1 MRRSGFSILLVI
13 MVSLIMAT
21 SNSAKPRTLQALVD
35 AYFEDYFRANP
46 SQATS
51 VGFHQYD
58 HQLEDFS
65 LAAHQRNR
73 SKLLAYLKEFEAIN
87 PRMLSQNDRDDR
99 EIMIASIQSNL
110 LEEDRVQN
118 WRKNPDA
125 YSGGVTGSIF
135 TLIKRNFAP
144 AAERL
149 RSVIEREKQI
159 PRVLSQARE
168 VLRNSPK
175 IYTDI
180 AIDQLPGNIDFFHT
194 TVPEAFQDV
203 KDPALLAEFKRSND
217 GAIGAL
223 KDYLAWLQRDL
234 LARSN
239 GAFAI
244 GAENYRLKLLYDEM
258 VD

>member
-1 MRRSGFSILLVI
+1 MRCSGFIILLG
-13 MVSLIMAT
+13 LMACLVMASPT
-21 SNSAKPRTLQALVD
+21 SAQPSKFHDLVD
-35 AYFEDYFRANP
+35 AYFEDYFKANP
-46 SQATS
+46 TQATG

-58 HQLEDFS
+58 GQLQDYS

-73 SKLLAYLKEFEAIN
+73 RKLLAYLKEFQAIN
-87 PRMLSQNDRDDR
+87 ARPLSQNDRDDR
-99 EIMIASIQSNL
+99 EIMIASVQSNL

-144 AAERL
+144 PAARL

-159 PRVLSQARE
+159 PRALLQARD
-168 VLRNSPK
+168 VLRDAPK

-180 AIDQLPGNIDFFHT
+180 AIEQLPGNIDFFQT
-194 TVPEAFQDV
+194 TVPEAFQNV

-217 GAIGAL
+217 GAIAAL
-223 KDYLAWLQRDL
+223 KDYLTWLQKDL
-234 LARSN
+234 LPRSN
-239 GAFAI
+239 GTFC
-244 GAENYRLKLLYDEM
+244 NRR
-258 VD
+258 